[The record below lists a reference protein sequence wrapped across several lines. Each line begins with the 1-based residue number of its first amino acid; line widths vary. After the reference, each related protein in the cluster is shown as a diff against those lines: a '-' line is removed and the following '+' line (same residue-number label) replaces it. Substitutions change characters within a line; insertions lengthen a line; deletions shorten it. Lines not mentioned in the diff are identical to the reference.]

1 MKFNPDIDYATH
13 RDAEGGRWYIQN
25 GQRFTV
31 AGNHLGPV
39 GKPDK
44 PNTAAS
50 ADVVEKVDRAN
61 AVRERAAKR
70 LEGFKRG
77 DTPGPIA
84 QALDENKQAE
94 AAEENAP

>member
-13 RDAEGGRWYIQN
+13 RDASGGRWFIQN

-31 AGNHLGPV
+31 SGIHLGPD

-44 PNTAAS
+44 PKTAEPPKPDDESGKAI
-50 ADVVEKVDRAN
+50 
-61 AVRERAAKR
+61 RERAAKR
-70 LEGFKRG
+70 LEGFKDREVA
-77 DTPGPIA
+77 GPIA

-94 AAEENAP
+94 AAEEHAP